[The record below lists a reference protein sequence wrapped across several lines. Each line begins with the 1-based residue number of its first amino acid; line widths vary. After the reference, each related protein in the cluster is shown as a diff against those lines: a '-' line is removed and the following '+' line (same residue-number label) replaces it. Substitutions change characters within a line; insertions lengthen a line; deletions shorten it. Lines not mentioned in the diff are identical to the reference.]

1 MEGDWR
7 TSLAWG
13 PEVEWTAESALWELS
28 NLQAR
33 LGLAESLAA
42 MIQTD
47 PKMKRMGVSSGAA
60 RQTRVASNSRTLEK
74 AGLSCRP
81 VAMNIGQ
88 ELQWLPKDVSISER
102 CGPLDSWSQRTIRL
116 EPDTLWTDT
125 RHQRCQQMVYQSR
138 PRAAELIAK
147 AAEIEVIDQPMALW
161 EHLIYCAARCSGDV
175 EPNGE
180 QAGSNVALHE
190 QLDLSQKAVVKARLK
205 KAIARKDAEAF
216 EICVPGLAIFRTVMI
231 AQPERF
237 WRDMSVMESTG
248 QLYEVFAWEQ
258 YRGRWYLM
266 PKE

>member
-1 MEGDWR
+1 MCIR
-7 TSLAWG
+7 
-13 PEVEWTAESALWELS
+13 
-28 NLQAR
+28 
-33 LGLAESLAA
+33 
-42 MIQTD
+42 
-47 PKMKRMGVSSGAA
+47 
-60 RQTRVASNSRTLEK
+60 
-74 AGLSCRP
+74 
-81 VAMNIGQ
+81 
-88 ELQWLPKDVSISER
+88 
-102 CGPLDSWSQRTIRL
+102 DS
-116 EPDTLWTDT
+116 
-125 RHQRCQQMVYQSR
+125 
-138 PRAAELIAK
+138 
-147 AAEIEVIDQPMALW
+147 
-161 EHLIYCAARCSGDV
+161 LIYCAARCSGDV